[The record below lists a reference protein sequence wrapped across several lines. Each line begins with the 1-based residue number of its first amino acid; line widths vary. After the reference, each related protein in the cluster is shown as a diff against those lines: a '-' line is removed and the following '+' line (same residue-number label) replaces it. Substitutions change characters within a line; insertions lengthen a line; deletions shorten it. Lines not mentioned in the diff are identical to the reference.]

1 MRRIL
6 AGAVAASLLTA
17 VSAGPVHAQGLVFGA
32 GVGPTFSL
40 EDGGGTDFHI
50 MGTVRFGQEEGKPV
64 AFRVDGM
71 IQFTDGDDVISG
83 TGNVMYHFATSTSA
97 RLRPYV
103 IGGAGLYANGGTDFG
118 INAGA
123 GAILP
128 LGVGDAPARLFAE
141 ARFHAIFAEETISQ
155 LPITI
160 GIAFYGSH

>member
-1 MRRIL
+1 MKRVL
-6 AGAVAASLLTA
+6 AGVVAAGLLSA
-17 VSAGPVHAQGLVFGA
+17 VSVGSVHAQGLVFGA

-40 EDGGGTDFHI
+40 EDGGGTDFHV
-50 MGTVRFGQEEGKPV
+50 MGTLRFGQEEGKPV

-71 IQFTDGDDVISG
+71 LQFTDGDNLIIG
-83 TGNVMYHFATSTSA
+83 TGNVMYHFATNTSA

-103 IGGAGLYANGGTDFG
+103 IGGAGIYANGGTDFG

-141 ARFHAIFAEETISQ
+141 ALFHAIFARRIVIQFRNE
-155 LPITI
+155 
-160 GIAFYGSH
+160 

>member
-1 MRRIL
+1 MRRVL
-6 AGAVAASLLTA
+6 AGAIAASLLAA
-17 VSAGPVHAQGLVFGA
+17 VSVGSVHAQGLVFGA

-40 EDGGGTDFHI
+40 EDGGGTDFHV
-50 MGTVRFGQEEGKPV
+50 MGTLRFGQEEGNPV

-71 IQFTDGDDVISG
+71 LQFTEGEDLIIG
-83 TGNVMYHFATSTSA
+83 TGNVVYHFVTSTDA

-103 IGGAGLYANGGTDFG
+103 IGGAGIYANGGTDVG

-155 LPITI
+155 LPITV
-160 GIAFYGSH
+160 GIAFYGSD

>member
-1 MRRIL
+1 MKRVL
-6 AGAVAASLLTA
+6 AGVVAAGLLSA
-17 VSAGPVHAQGLVFGA
+17 VSVGSAHAQGLVFGA

-40 EDGGGTDFHI
+40 EDGGGTDFHV
-50 MGTVRFGQEEGKPV
+50 MGTLRFGQEEGKPV

-71 IQFTDGDDVISG
+71 LQFTDGDNLIIG
-83 TGNVMYHFATSTSA
+83 TGNVMYHFATNTNA

-103 IGGAGLYANGGTDFG
+103 IGGAGIYANGGTDFG

-141 ARFHAIFAEETISQ
+141 ARFHAIFAESTVSQ
-155 LPITI
+155 LPITV
-160 GIAFYGSH
+160 GIAFYGSD